1 MFRRIGAIG
10 IAGGIAGLAA
20 AVGAQTPSPAAT
32 AAATPGEQAALKS
45 HVMFLAS
52 DAMQGREAGTP
63 FYDVAAQYVAAQFYA
78 AGLRPAGDKGGFLQK
93 VPMVSYR
100 AADQG
105 TIVLTR
111 KGAEPQPL
119 VFRDDYFPG
128 ANGAKA
134 VTTVD
139 APVVFVGYGIVAP
152 QHKRDDFAGVDVK
165 GRIVVFVSGT
175 PAGYAGEERAH
186 FQSPL
191 TKARAAEERGAI
203 GALEIVTDPDGL
215 MRVTLGWE
223 RPRVTWARA
232 DGTGAP
238 DATILGM
245 LTPAGAAKLFKGAK
259 AEWPAVTK
267 LAATPDPKFRAELL
281 PGSLAVSARTS
292 FEPLASSNVVG
303 RIPGSDPKLKEEVVV
318 LSAHLDH
325 LGVGRPVNG
334 DAINN
339 GALDNAVGVASLIE
353 EAKRFEA
360 APTKPRRTI
369 LFLATTAE
377 EKGLVGA
384 DYFARHPLGGK
395 ETIVADVNLDM
406 PIITYPFQD
415 VVVFGADHSTLGPIV
430 AGAIAAQ
437 GLASSPDP
445 LPAEGIFV
453 RSDHYRFVQQGIPAV
468 YLWPG
473 QAGPGKAAVADFLAH
488 HYHQPSD
495 DLNQPID
502 WAAGVRFV
510 GVNYAVARAI
520 ADADQRPL
528 WNKGDYFGTLYQ
540 GQMAK

>member
-1 MFRRIGAIG
+1 
-10 IAGGIAGLAA
+10 
-20 AVGAQTPSPAAT
+20 
-32 AAATPGEQAALKS
+32 
-45 HVMFLAS
+45 
-52 DAMQGREAGTP
+52 MQGREAGTP
-63 FYDVAAQYVAAQFYA
+63 FYDVAAEYVAAQFYA
-78 AGLRPAGDKGGFLQK
+78 AGLLPAGDQGSFLQK

-100 AADQG
+100 ATDQG

-111 KGAEPQPL
+111 RGAAPEPL
-119 VFRDDYFPG
+119 AFRDDYFPS
-128 ANGAKA
+128 ANGARA
-134 VTTVD
+134 VTTID

-152 QHKRDDFAGVDVK
+152 QHKRDDFAGVDLK

-186 FQSPL
+186 FQNAL
-191 TKARAAEERGAI
+191 TKARAAEDRGAI

-215 MRVTLGWE
+215 MRATLGWE
-223 RPRVTWARA
+223 RARVTWARA
-232 DGTGAP
+232 GGTGAP
-238 DATILGM
+238 DATILGT

-259 AEWPAVTK
+259 AEWPAIAR

-281 PGSLAVSARTS
+281 PGSLAISSKTS

-303 RIPGSDPKLKEEVVV
+303 RIPGSDPKLKDELVV

-334 DAINN
+334 D
-339 GALDNAVGVASLIE
+339 ALDNAVGVASLIE

-360 APTKPRRTI
+360 APTRPRRTI

-384 DYFARHPLGGK
+384 DYFARHPPAGK
-395 ETIVADVNLDM
+395 ATIVADVNLDM
-406 PIITYPFQD
+406 PIITYPFSD

-437 GLASSPDP
+437 GLAISSDP

-495 DLNQPID
+495 DLAQPID

-528 WNKGDYFGTLYQ
+528 WNKGDYFGALYQ